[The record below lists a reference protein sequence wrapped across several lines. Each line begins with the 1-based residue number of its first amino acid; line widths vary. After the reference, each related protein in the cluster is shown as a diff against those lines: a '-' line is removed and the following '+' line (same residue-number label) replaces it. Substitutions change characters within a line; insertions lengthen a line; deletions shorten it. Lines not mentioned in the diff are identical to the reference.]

1 MSALGRVVRS
11 GVGRR
16 RVQTTVLVLT
26 TLIAVAFSILG
37 VGLVVASQAPF
48 DHAFARQHG
57 AHLTA
62 QFDGSK
68 ATQAQLA
75 ATAHAKGV
83 TAAAGPYAVAPLNLR
98 VHLDLGPGGPPD
110 VDMQLPQA
118 TVAGRTSAGGAV
130 DKVSLDRGR
139 WVTGPGEIVLSAD
152 IVPPEAKIG
161 AQIKVTG
168 VSGDPSLK
176 LVGVATSAGQSAD
189 GWVTPAQLATLTGK
203 SAPVSYQMLYRF
215 TSADTTAQLAADRT
229 AIAAT
234 APSGALTGSQSY
246 LSVKERADSNT
257 GAFVPFVVAFAVL
270 GLLLSVLIISLVV
283 SGAVVAGT
291 RRIGILK
298 SLGFTPLQ
306 VVRAYVGQAL
316 IPALAGTGLGIVCG
330 NLLAV
335 PMMGEVAGA
344 YRTGTLLIPLW
355 VDFVVPAGAL
365 ALVTATALVPA
376 LRAGRLRTA
385 QVITVGRT
393 PRVGRGR
400 RIQNLVGRL
409 PLPRAL
415 SLGLAHPFARPSR
428 TATVAV
434 AVVFGAVAV
443 TFAVGLNF
451 SLTAIQ
457 KDRDRQGVGSVVV
470 QPAPDAQP
478 QGGPGPAPGNGRP
491 ALADPAAAAAAI
503 DAQKGTRAY
512 FGTTELEVHV
522 AGITSAVPV
531 TAYQGDS
538 SWGAYR
544 MTKGRW
550 FTAPGEAVAPTRFLH
565 ATGTKIGDSVTLT
578 DHGHSVR
585 LRIVGEAFDLT
596 EDGMT
601 VRTETASLTALQPGL
616 KASQFNIDLT
626 SGANAD
632 SYVSALNTALKG
644 SGSEAAT
651 TASTFDNSSSVI
663 LIMEAL
669 IATLTLLLVAVAVLG
684 VLNTVVLDTRERVH
698 DLGVFKALGMSP
710 RQTVA
715 MVLTSVSVTGLLAG
729 IVGVP
734 IGMAVHG
741 WITPMMGHGVGT
753 NIPAADIDV
762 YDPPMLALLAIGGL
776 VIAAAGALL
785 PAGWAAR
792 TGTANALRTE

>member
-48 DHAFARQHG
+48 DHAFARQQG

-62 QFDGSK
+62 QFDGTK
-68 ATQAQLA
+68 ATAAQLA
-75 ATAHAKGV
+75 ATARAKGV

-98 VHLDLGPGGPPD
+98 VQMPVGPPGMDPHD
-110 VDMQLPQA
+110 VGMQLPQS
-118 TVAGRTSAGGAV
+118 TVAARASAGGAV
-130 DKVSLDRGR
+130 DKVSLDSGR
-139 WVTGPGEIVLSAD
+139 WVRRAGEIVLSAD
-152 IVPPEAKIG
+152 RIPSEAKLG
-161 AQIKVTG
+161 AEVKVTDAPG
-168 VSGDPSLK
+168 ATTLK
-176 LVGVATSAGQSAD
+176 LVGIATSVGQSAD
-189 GWVTPAQLATLTGK
+189 GWVTPAQLTAITAQ
-203 SAPVSYQMLYRF
+203 SAKTAYQMLYRF
-215 TSADTTAQLAADRT
+215 DSAATTSQLAADRT
-229 AIAAT
+229 ALAA
-234 APSGALTGSQSY
+234 AVPSRALTGAQSY

-298 SLGFTPLQ
+298 SLGFTPFQ

-316 IPALAGTGLGIVCG
+316 IPALAGTGFGVLCG

-335 PMMGEVAGA
+335 PLMGEVAGA

-355 VDFVVPAGAL
+355 VDFAVPALVL

-393 PRVGRGR
+393 PRAGRGR

-409 PLPRAL
+409 PLPRSL

-434 AVVFGAVAV
+434 AVAFGAVAV
-443 TFAVGLNF
+443 TFAVGLNL
-451 SLTAIQ
+451 SLNAIQ
-457 KDRDRQGVGSVVV
+457 DDRDRDGIGAVAV
-470 QPAPDAQP
+470 QP
-478 QGGPGPAPGNGRP
+478 GPGTQQGPSEGGHAP
-491 ALADPAAAAAAI
+491 ALSDPAATAAAI
-503 DAQKGTRAY
+503 RAQPGTRAY
-512 FGTTELEVHV
+512 FGTTALEVHV
-522 AGITSAVPV
+522 PGITASVPV
-531 TAYQGDS
+531 TAYEGDS

-544 MTKGRW
+544 MYEGRW

-565 ATGTKIGDSVTLT
+565 AAGVKIGDSVTLT
-578 DHGHSVR
+578 SQGHSFR
-585 LRIVGEAFDLT
+585 LRIVGEAFDLS
-596 EDGMT
+596 EDGMG
-601 VRTETASLTALQPGL
+601 VRTQSASLAALQPGL

-626 SGANAD
+626 SGTNVTKYL
-632 SYVSALNTALKG
+632 SGLNTALEG
-644 SGSEAAT
+644 SGSAA
-651 TASTFDNSSSVI
+651 ASTAELFDSSSSVI

-715 MVLTSVSVTGLLAG
+715 MVLTSVSATGLLAG
-729 IVGVP
+729 LVGVP
-734 IGMAVHG
+734 VGMAVHG
-741 WITPMMGHGVGT
+741 WITPQMGHGVGT
-753 NIPAADIDV
+753 NIPSADIDV
-762 YDPPMLALLAIGGL
+762 YDARLLAVLALGGL

>member
-37 VGLVVASQAPF
+37 AGLLVASQAPF
-48 DHAFARQHG
+48 DHAFARQQG

-75 ATAHAKGV
+75 ATARAKGV
-83 TAAAGPYAVAPLNLR
+83 SATAGPYAVAPLNLTLR
-98 VHLDLGPGGPPD
+98 LTKDPRTGGPAD
-110 VDMQLPQA
+110 ISISLPQA
-118 TVAGRTSAGGAV
+118 TVAGRASAKGAV
-130 DKVSLDRGR
+130 DKVGLDSGK
-139 WVTGPGEIVLSAD
+139 WATSPGQIVLSAD
-152 IVPPEAKIG
+152 LVPPDIEAG
-161 AQIKVTG
+161 ATVKVTG
-168 VSGDPSLK
+168 MPGAPTLT
-176 LVGVATSAGQSAD
+176 LVGIARSVGHSAD
-189 GWVTPAQLATLTGK
+189 GWVSPAQLAALTPR
-203 SAPVSYQMLYRF
+203 SAPPSYQMLYRF
-215 TSADTTAQLAADRT
+215 DSAATSSQVAADR
-229 AIAAT
+229 AVIAA
-234 APSGALTGSQSY
+234 AVPSGALTGSQSY
-246 LSVKERADSNT
+246 LSVKEQADSNT
-257 GAFVPFVVAFAVL
+257 GAFVPFVVAFAVI

-298 SLGFTPLQ
+298 ALGFTPLQ

-316 IPALAGTGLGIVCG
+316 IPALAGAGLGVVCG
-330 NLLAV
+330 NLLSV
-335 PMMGEVAGA
+335 PLMGEVAGA

-355 VDFVVPAGAL
+355 VDFAVPAGAL

-376 LRAGRLRTA
+376 LRAGRLRTV

-393 PRVGRGR
+393 PRAGRGR

-457 KDRDRQGVGSVVV
+457 KDRDREGVGSVVV
-470 QPAPDAQP
+470 LPGRGPQAQGPMGEGAPV
-478 QGGPGPAPGNGRP
+478 
-491 ALADPAAAAAAI
+491 LSDPAAASAAI
-503 DAQKGTRAY
+503 SKQRGTKAY
-512 FGTTELEVHV
+512 FGATGTEVHV

-544 MTKGRW
+544 MNAGRW
-550 FTAPGEAVAPTRFLH
+550 FSAPGEAVAPTRFLH
-565 ATGTKIGDSVTLT
+565 AAGVRIGDSVTLS
-578 DHGHSVR
+578 DHGRSVR
-585 LRIVGEAFDLT
+585 LRIVGETFDLT
-596 EDGMT
+596 DDGMT
-601 VRTETASLTALQPGL
+601 VRTEAASLTTLDPGL
-616 KASQFNIDLT
+616 KAGQYNIALMPGTDLKT
-626 SGANAD
+626 YLSSLN
-632 SYVSALNTALKG
+632 SALGGGGAEAVSTAVV
-644 SGSEAAT
+644 
-651 TASTFDNSSSVI
+651 FDSSSSVI
-663 LIMEAL
+663 MIMEAL

-684 VLNTVVLDTRERVH
+684 VLNTVVLDTRERIH

-715 MVLTSVSVTGLLAG
+715 MVLTSVASTGLVAG
-729 IVGVP
+729 LIGVP
-734 IGMAVHG
+734 IGIAVHG
-741 WITPMMGHGVGT
+741 WITPLMGHGVGT

-762 YDPPMLALLAIGGL
+762 YHAPQIALLALGGL
-776 VIAAAGALL
+776 VIAGAGALL
-785 PAGWAAR
+785 PAVWAAR
-792 TGTANALRTE
+792 TRTGNALRTE